1 MKPRLLTAV
10 SLSSLASLSVVV
22 VSAALLLA
30 LSPELLSPPPRTYY
44 ALCTCLSL
52 LAAIIPRPEKLNR
65 SCAGKLSWR
74 PFERCFESL
83 TTGIASLILCKAV
96 NLQQN
101 WLELIFALLF
111 TVVSLVTAWQEFY
124 TGLELNVQPTG
135 HPVVMAALSAIFAI
149 STAW

>member
-1 MKPRLLTAV
+1 
-10 SLSSLASLSVVV
+10 
-22 VSAALLLA
+22 
-30 LSPELLSPPPRTYY
+30 
-44 ALCTCLSL
+44 
-52 LAAIIPRPEKLNR
+52 
-65 SCAGKLSWR
+65 
-74 PFERCFESL
+74 CFESL

-149 STAW
+149 STAWGAQMWSEDLSEVVPESLAGVSLLQVPMNRSLFILFGIMVFLHLRKCVVKGLGTTQSGLNPSLMLRALTLVAPVSAT